1 MHSLRFR
8 NVTISWLNHTPHAS
22 AVYASCSALLPPHA
36 TLASQAACY
45 GLTWAGLAPADR
57 ASFGWRLRISRP
69 LFPTKADVDRA
80 SAGCTVG
87 QGRRPHAARNAAQAS
102 SRSARPPVR
111 PRVGA
116 PRLDH
121 DSPSCAPGSARRRH
135 GNTLVLRPKT
145 PFDELRQYLR
155 II

>member
-8 NVTISWLNHTPHAS
+8 DVTISWLDHTPHAS

-69 LFPTKADVDRA
+69 LFLKKRTLPGRPERRLGLVERQRLVDIIWQRA
-80 SAGCTVG
+80 E
-87 QGRRPHAARNAAQAS
+87 
-102 SRSARPPVR
+102 
-111 PRVGA
+111 
-116 PRLDH
+116 
-121 DSPSCAPGSARRRH
+121 SP
-135 GNTLVLRPKT
+135 K
-145 PFDELRQYLR
+145 F
-155 II
+155 